1 MKHQEKQGIQSYIAD
16 VQWNIRHRESNH
28 ILILLNEILSD
39 YNDIH
44 YNDVWKGNPLIYWW
58 YWIKY
63 QGHRESNHILILLNE
78 ILSDYNDIHW
88 KEIHR

>member
-39 YNDIH
+39 
-44 YNDVWKGNPLIYWW
+44 
-58 YWIKY
+58 
-63 QGHRESNHILILLNE
+63 
-78 ILSDYNDIHW
+78 
-88 KEIHR
+88 